1 MRRRAA
7 AAGAVLLALSGCGI
21 QRTDV
26 VEAGGAATVIVQ
38 PVPEERMTLYFLGP
52 DDRLMPMVRD
62 LGRPGPATTRPA
74 TSGPATS
81 SPSASGPATSG
92 PADDTV
98 PYDGFGPGY
107 EVSAGTLR
115 REPVTVDKTL
125 AALLAGPGPEEAA
138 AGATTALPRGGTRA
152 PRVET
157 ERSGPSAPAL
167 RIKAPFPV
175 GNLPETAVRQLV
187 CTAAYAHHPT
197 GRAEVTVAGPDG
209 TLPAARCE
217 D

>member
-62 LGRPGPATTRPA
+62 LGRPGPVVSDPATTRP
-74 TSGPATS
+74 
-81 SPSASGPATSG
+81 SASG

>member
-7 AAGAVLLALSGCGI
+7 AAGAVLLAALSGCGI

-62 LGRPGPATTRPA
+62 LGRPEPTATRPA
-74 TSGPATS
+74 G
-81 SPSASGPATSG
+81 G
-92 PADDTV
+92 TV

-107 EVSAGTLR
+107 EVSTGTLR
-115 REPVTVDKTL
+115 REPVTVDKAL

-167 RIKAPFPV
+167 RIRAPSP
-175 GNLPETAVRQLV
+175 
-187 CTAAYAHHPT
+187 
-197 GRAEVTVAGPDG
+197 
-209 TLPAARCE
+209 
-217 D
+217 

>member
-21 QRTDV
+21 QKTDV

-62 LGRPGPATTRPA
+62 LGRPEPATTHPI
-74 TSGPATS
+74 G
-81 SPSASGPATSG
+81 
-92 PADDTV
+92 DTA

-107 EVSAGTLR
+107 EVSAETPR
-115 REPVTVDKTL
+115 RESVTVDKTL

-157 ERSGPSAPAL
+157 ERSGPSAPVL
-167 RIKAPFPV
+167 RLMAPFPV

-187 CTAAYAHHPT
+187 CTAAYAHHST

-209 TLPAARCE
+209 TLPASRCE